1 MTVIP
6 SVSPVA
12 PSQPPLISMP
22 WKKQLGCK
30 LGVVTGNG
38 HGAARRIWT
47 EAAECERAET
57 NPRAG
62 EGRLQV
68 EADAKTTQPVASVMP
83 VGSLSNRR
91 WVAYLPQQCNLGTP
105 SRSADGPNHSVC
117 RQSLHGYVRQS
128 VRAATARKRS
138 FRTVGG
144 CDLMRARRRRWQ
156 IRVRAGATCEVRWH
170 ARSLNRVTHSN
181 EPAAAFTH
189 E

>member
-12 PSQPPLISMP
+12 PSLISMP
-22 WKKQLGCK
+22 WKKQLECK
-30 LGVVTGNG
+30 LGIVTGNG

-83 VGSLSNRR
+83 VGS
-91 WVAYLPQQCNLGTP
+91 
-105 SRSADGPNHSVC
+105 
-117 RQSLHGYVRQS
+117 
-128 VRAATARKRS
+128 
-138 FRTVGG
+138 
-144 CDLMRARRRRWQ
+144 
-156 IRVRAGATCEVRWH
+156 
-170 ARSLNRVTHSN
+170 
-181 EPAAAFTH
+181 
-189 E
+189 